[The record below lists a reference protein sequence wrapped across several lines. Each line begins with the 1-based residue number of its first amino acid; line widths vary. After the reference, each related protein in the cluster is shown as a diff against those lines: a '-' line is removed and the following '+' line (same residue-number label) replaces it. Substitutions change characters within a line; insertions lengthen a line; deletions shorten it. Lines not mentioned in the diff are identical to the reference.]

1 MQIYI
6 SFLENHFLTFFFSF
20 SFTEIEIST
29 GVQAGRGGSLGF
41 CLKEI
46 GLSMPQQSS
55 NSGNKVINYFGLDV
69 DQENMGDETY
79 TQKKINYLSRGLSN
93 IIKKR

>member
-1 MQIYI
+1 
-6 SFLENHFLTFFFSF
+6 
-20 SFTEIEIST
+20 
-29 GVQAGRGGSLGF
+29 
-41 CLKEI
+41 
-46 GLSMPQQSS
+46 MPQQSS

-69 DQENMGDETY
+69 DQENVGDETY